1 MSQMI
6 FVKATINSNYPP

>member
-1 MSQMI
+1 MI